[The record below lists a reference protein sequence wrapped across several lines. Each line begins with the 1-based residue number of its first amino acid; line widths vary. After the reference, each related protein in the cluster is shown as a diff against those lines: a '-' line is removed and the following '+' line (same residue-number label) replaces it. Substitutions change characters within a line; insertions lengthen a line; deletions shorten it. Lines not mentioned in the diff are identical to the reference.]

1 MDNTDLSALKI
12 DRSNPSL
19 KKKSLFP
26 SIKYVLIGGAVL
38 LCGFFLLNFVF
49 FSSKEV
55 KVTTVRLSQ
64 TSAPSSGLTASGYI
78 IPQRKAAVASKATG
92 RLVYLGVVE
101 GDRIKK
107 GDLIGKIENNDIR
120 AEWLDAKATLSAMK
134 ATEKRNLAELK
145 RLETDYRRMK
155 NLFESGAI
163 SKSDFDDAETK
174 YNVALAQKEVDQ
186 ANVLSAEARMKV
198 MEVQLNNT
206 EIRAPFDGTILTKGA
221 DIGEIVAPFAGSVN
235 AKSAVVTMA
244 DMSSLMLEADV
255 SESSIQKVSIGQ
267 NCEIILDAYPQTRYP
282 GVVDK
287 IVPTAN
293 RSKATILCKIKFLD
307 IDDKVLPEMSAKT
320 TFLLKPM
327 QNSLQTDKPIL
338 MAPLEAILE
347 QNDEKVVFK
356 VIENHVKRQVVE
368 TGQSLE
374 NDKIEIKSGINSG
387 EKIVLNPDESLHD
400 GDQVVIIP

>member
-134 ATEKRNLAELK
+134 ATEKRNMAELK

-320 TFLLKPM
+320 TFLLKPIP
-327 QNSLQTDKPIL
+327 NSLQTDKPKL

-347 QNDEKVVFK
+347 KKDEK
-356 VIENHVKRQVVE
+356 
-368 TGQSLE
+368 GLE
-374 NDKIEIKSGINSG
+374 C
-387 EKIVLNPDESLHD
+387 V
-400 GDQVVIIP
+400 

>member
-327 QNSLQTDKPIL
+327 PNSLQTDKPKL

>member
-267 NCEIILDAYPQTRYP
+267 NCEIIMDAYPQTRYP

-320 TFLLKPM
+320 TFLLKPIP
-327 QNSLQTDKPIL
+327 NSLQTDKPKL

-368 TGQSLE
+368 IGQSLE

>member
-134 ATEKRNLAELK
+134 ATEKRNMAELK

-320 TFLLKPM
+320 TFLLKPIP
-327 QNSLQTDKPIL
+327 NSLQTDKPKL

-368 TGQSLE
+368 IGQSLE